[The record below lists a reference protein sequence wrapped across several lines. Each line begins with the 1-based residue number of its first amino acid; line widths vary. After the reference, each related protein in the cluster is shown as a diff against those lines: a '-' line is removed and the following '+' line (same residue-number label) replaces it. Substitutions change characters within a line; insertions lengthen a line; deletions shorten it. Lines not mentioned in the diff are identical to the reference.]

1 MMKRTV
7 ITSLT
12 AIMMMAVT
20 PAFARVHRE
29 PTGLQERRTATAQ
42 IEISDDQTR
51 LII

>member
-20 PAFARVHRE
+20 PAFLPLLLLDLAVE
-29 PTGLQERRTATAQ
+29 LP
-42 IEISDDQTR
+42 
-51 LII
+51 